1 MPDLSDR
8 LLVAL
13 DVDGLDQATT
23 LLDKLT
29 GVVTGCKIGNQLFT
43 AAGPAAVEAARKRGF
58 RVFLD
63 LKYHDIPNTVA
74 GAVREATRLGVFMLN
89 VHAAGGLDMM
99 RAAAE
104 AATKA
109 ARDLA
114 VPRPLCLGVTVLTS
128 LDRHALDAELGIVS
142 TVESHVLRLAGLAK
156 AAGLDGCVA
165 SPREIGPLRLQ
176 LGKNFVI
183 VTPGIRARRDSTGGH
198 APRKEGGMG
207 GSGTGAP
214 HEKMGLGGSGTGGQ
228 APSSEGGLG
237 GSGTGP
243 PSQKDDQVRTATA
256 AAAIEAG
263 ADYIVVGRPITAA
276 PNPRSAA
283 EAMLEEL
290 RG

>member
-1 MPDLSDR
+1 VGDPSDR

-13 DVDGLDQATT
+13 DVDGLDQAAT
-23 LLDKLT
+23 LLDTLS

-89 VHAAGGLDMM
+89 VHAGGGLAMM

-104 AATKA
+104 AATRA
-109 ARDLA
+109 AKDLA
-114 VPRPLCLGVTVLTS
+114 VPRPICLGVTVLTS

-165 SPREIGPLRLQ
+165 SAREIGPLRLQ
-176 LGKNFVI
+176 FGKKFVI
-183 VTPGIRARRDSTGGH
+183 VTPGIRARRGDGENGSR
-198 APRKEGGMG
+198 APRD
-207 GSGTGAP
+207 
-214 HEKMGLGGSGTGGQ
+214 
-228 APSSEGGLG
+228 EGGLG

-243 PSQKDDQVRTATA
+243 PSQAIIATPSGDDQVRTATA

-276 PNPRSAA
+276 PNPRAA
-283 EAMLEEL
+283 AQAVLKEL
-290 RG
+290 SG